1 LKPERHARQNT
12 DSRGDNRACS
22 RHVCG
27 LGRAYLFVVS
37 DLRGSIELWIWLT
50 ISSWYHCKIYKLSMN
65 RRKKIK
71 QLLKAHAKKASAK
84 LAPPSKDKYISKAD
98 RLKLAAEESSPD
110 SIGSAES

>member
-1 LKPERHARQNT
+1 MVKLIKALPNDLKPERHARQNT

-50 ISSWYHCKIYKLSMN
+50 ISSWYHCKIYKLS
-65 RRKKIK
+65 RKT
-71 QLLKAHAKKASAK
+71 
-84 LAPPSKDKYISKAD
+84 
-98 RLKLAAEESSPD
+98 
-110 SIGSAES
+110 